1 MFCHFWLESLSRVL
15 PLRPSGQDIFLCSHH
30 TSNHV
35 LMSQPCCGVLP
46 AWPNSRCEEQTDSS
60 SCLSVCLPPSL
71 PGSMDPYI
79 RDDGKLAH
87 QLPPAQPFLPRNS
100 PTPRTSHQ
108 PACRLLLESL
118 RAGRPARGVPAG
130 WKVIHSFCG
139 AGEVPFHDPT
149 TSCLLYNDLC
159 TAGCILLSFLH
170 SALVHN
176 KIIWKLKPESISL
189 RGVARLAP
197 GGARACG
204 SSSWGCWDR
213 SSSNAAWG
221 QRGEGHGQPQ
231 RLRSSQNSG
240 PPADKLF
247 LLW

>member
-1 MFCHFWLESLSRVL
+1 
-15 PLRPSGQDIFLCSHH
+15 
-30 TSNHV
+30 
-35 LMSQPCCGVLP
+35 
-46 AWPNSRCEEQTDSS
+46 
-60 SCLSVCLPPSL
+60 
-71 PGSMDPYI
+71 MDPYI
-79 RDDGKLAH
+79 RGDGKLAH

-130 WKVIHSFCG
+130 WKVIPSFCG

-189 RGVARLAP
+189 CGVAHLAP

-204 SSSWGCWDR
+204 SSCGGAGTI
-213 SSSNAAWG
+213 AAATQPG
-221 QRGEGHGQPQ
+221 AREGRGTASHGGFGA
-231 RLRSSQNSG
+231 LRI
-240 PPADKLF
+240 AAHL
-247 LLW
+247 